1 MQIIDNAQSDQRR
14 NGFVLKGITLT
25 VLLISL
31 LASRQVA
38 IALDTVTAA
47 LTSKA
52 FQYVPL
58 VIAQERGYLK
68 EEGLELKLVFMQNA
82 AGLQALI
89 ANAVQFSGSGSS
101 ALVAISKGNAPLKTI
116 LAFNDQVLQWI
127 VARPN
132 IKSLRDLSGKKVA
145 TTGVASIAAFMF
157 RNILS
162 KHNIPKDIVLI
173 DPGPVNR
180 LPSLLSGAVDAAIVS
195 PEERYAA
202 LDQGMKDLLFI
213 GKEVKNSWG
222 TFATSERFIKEQP
235 QQLAGFVRAV
245 VKGLRVA
252 RQEREST
259 IAAISKFSE
268 LDRTL
273 STRMYDDLV
282 GTFTKSG
289 YVDEQSQKNDLAIV
303 AQVADVNETIS
314 PKRAYD
320 FSFARQ
326 AETQLIKQAWK
337 P

>member
-1 MQIIDNAQSDQRR
+1 MQIFDNAQAVQRK
-14 NGFVLKGITLT
+14 NGFMLKGIALT

-38 IALDTVTAA
+38 FALDTTTAA

-145 TTGVASIAAFMF
+145 TTGV
-157 RNILS
+157 R
-162 KHNIPKDIVLI
+162 
-173 DPGPVNR
+173 
-180 LPSLLSGAVDAAIVS
+180 VDRGIHV
-195 PEERYAA
+195 
-202 LDQGMKDLLFI
+202 
-213 GKEVKNSWG
+213 
-222 TFATSERFIKEQP
+222 
-235 QQLAGFVRAV
+235 
-245 VKGLRVA
+245 
-252 RQEREST
+252 
-259 IAAISKFSE
+259 
-268 LDRTL
+268 
-273 STRMYDDLV
+273 
-282 GTFTKSG
+282 
-289 YVDEQSQKNDLAIV
+289 
-303 AQVADVNETIS
+303 
-314 PKRAYD
+314 
-320 FSFARQ
+320 
-326 AETQLIKQAWK
+326 
-337 P
+337 

>member
-1 MQIIDNAQSDQRR
+1 M
-14 NGFVLKGITLT
+14 LKGISLT
-25 VLLISL
+25 VLLVTL

-38 IALDTVTAA
+38 FALDTVTAA

-157 RNILS
+157 RNILT
-162 KHNIPKDIVLI
+162 KQNIPKDIVLI

-303 AQVADVNETIS
+303 AQVADVNEIIS

-326 AETQLIKQAWK
+326 AETQLIKQGWK

>member
-1 MQIIDNAQSDQRR
+1 MR
-14 NGFVLKGITLT
+14 
-25 VLLISL
+25 
-31 LASRQVA
+31 
-38 IALDTVTAA
+38 
-47 LTSKA
+47 
-52 FQYVPL
+52 
-58 VIAQERGYLK
+58 

-132 IKSLRDLSGKKVA
+132 IKSLRDLTGKKVA
-145 TTGVASIAAFMF
+145 TTGVASIAAYMF
-157 RNILS
+157 RNILT
-162 KHNIPKDIVLI
+162 KNNIPKDIVLI

-202 LDQGMKDLLFI
+202 LDQGMRDLVFI

-235 QQLAGFVRAV
+235 KQLAGFVRAV

-259 IAAISKFSE
+259 IAAITKFSE
-268 LDRTL
+268 LDRAL

-282 GTFTKSG
+282 GTFTKNG

-303 AQVADVNETIS
+303 AQVADVNEVVP

-320 FSFARQ
+320 FSFAIQ
-326 AETQLIKQAWK
+326 AEQQLNKQGWK

>member
-1 MQIIDNAQSDQRR
+1 MTKSIA
-14 NGFVLKGITLT
+14 TL
-25 VLLISL
+25 LLSTFF
-31 LASRQVA
+31 LAPVRMA
-38 IALDTVTAA
+38 HALDTVTAA

-58 VIAQERGYLK
+58 VIAQERGYMK

-101 ALVAISKGNAPLKTI
+101 ALVAISKGNAPLKTM

-127 VARPN
+127 VVRPN

-157 RNILS
+157 RNILT
-162 KHNIPKDIVLI
+162 KYNIPKDIVLI

-202 LDQGMKDLLFI
+202 LDQGMKDILFF
-213 GKEVKNSWG
+213 GKEVRNSWG
-222 TFATSERFIKEQP
+222 TFATSDKFIKEQP
-235 QQLAGFVRAV
+235 AQLAGFVRAV
-245 VKGLRVA
+245 LKGLRVA
-252 RQEREST
+252 RQERDNT
-259 IAAISKFSE
+259 ITAIAKFSE
-268 LDRTL
+268 MDRAL
-273 STRMYDDLV
+273 ATRMYDDLV

-289 YVDEQSQKNDLAIV
+289 YVDEQTQKNDLAIV
-303 AQVADVNETIS
+303 AQVADVNEVIS

-326 AETQLIKQAWK
+326 AEAQLNKQGWK

>member
-1 MQIIDNAQSDQRR
+1 MMKKIASL
-14 NGFVLKGITLT
+14 VLFTLSILSVT
-25 VLLISL
+25 
-31 LASRQVA
+31 AA
-38 IALDTVTAA
+38 NALDTVTAA

-58 VIAQERGYLK
+58 VIAQERGYMR

-132 IKSLRDLSGKKVA
+132 IKTLRDLSGKKVA

-157 RNILS
+157 RNILT

-202 LDQGMKDLLFI
+202 LDQGMRDLVFL

-235 QQLAGFVRAV
+235 KQLAGFVRAV

-268 LDRTL
+268 LDKML

-282 GTFTKSG
+282 GTFTKNG

-303 AQVADVNETIS
+303 AQVADVNEVVP

-320 FSFARQ
+320 FSFAIQ
-326 AETQLIKQAWK
+326 AEQQLNKQGWK

>member
-1 MQIIDNAQSDQRR
+1 MSKSVTAAILIII
-14 NGFVLKGITLT
+14 F
-25 VLLISL
+25 
-31 LASRQVA
+31 LASARWA
-38 IALDTVTAA
+38 GALDTVTAA

-58 VIAQERGYLK
+58 VIAQDRGYMK
-68 EEGLELKLVFMQNA
+68 EEGLDLKLVYMQNSV
-82 AGLQALI
+82 GLQALI
-89 ANAVQFSGSGSS
+89 ADTVQFSGSGSS
-101 ALVAISKGNAPLKTI
+101 ALVAISKGNAPLRTV

-132 IKSLRDLSGKKVA
+132 IKNLRDLSGKKIA
-145 TTGVASIAAFMF
+145 TTGVASIAAFML
-157 RNILS
+157 RNILT
-162 KHNIPKDIVLI
+162 KNNIPKDIVLI

-202 LDQGMKDLLFI
+202 LDQGMKDILFF

-222 TFATSERFIKEQP
+222 TFATSERFLKERP
-235 QQLAGFVRAV
+235 KLLAGFVRAV

-252 RQEREST
+252 RQERDTT
-259 IAAISKFSE
+259 IAAITKFSE
-268 LDRTL
+268 LDRVL

-282 GTFTKSG
+282 GTFTKNG

-303 AQVADVNETIS
+303 AQVADVNEIV
-314 PKRAYD
+314 PIKRAYD
-320 FSFARQ
+320 FSFAIQ
-326 AETQLIKQAWK
+326 AEQQLNKQGWK

>member
-1 MQIIDNAQSDQRR
+1 MFKKI
-14 NGFVLKGITLT
+14 F
-25 VLLISL
+25 LISVL
-31 LASRQVA
+31 VFPPATA
-38 IALDTVTAA
+38 AHALDTVTAA

-58 VIAQERGYLK
+58 VIAQERGYMK
-68 EEGLELKLVFMQNA
+68 EEGLDLKLVFMQNA

-89 ANAVQFSGSGSS
+89 ANQVQFSGSGSS
-101 ALVAISKGNAPLKTI
+101 ALVAISKGNAPLRTV

-132 IKSLRDLSGKKVA
+132 IKTLRDLSGKKVA
-145 TTGVASIAAFMF
+145 TTGVASIAAYML
-157 RNILS
+157 RNILINR
-162 KHNIPKDIVLI
+162 NIPKDIVLI

-180 LPSLLSGAVDAAIVS
+180 LPALLSGAVDAAIVS

-202 LDQGMKDLLFI
+202 LDQGMKDLMFF

-235 QQLAGFVRAV
+235 KQLLGFTRAV
-245 VKGLRVA
+245 IKGLRIA
-252 RQEREST
+252 RQDRDGT
-259 IAAISKFSE
+259 IAAVAKFSE
-268 LDRTL
+268 LDKAL

-282 GTFTKSG
+282 ATFTKAG
-289 YVDEQSQKNDLAIV
+289 YVDEQTQKNDLAIV
-303 AQVADVNETIS
+303 AQVADVAEIVP

-320 FSFARQ
+320 FSFAREADQ
-326 AETQLIKQAWK
+326 QLSKQGWK

>member
-1 MQIIDNAQSDQRR
+1 MTKKIAAVVLFTITILSVNAA
-14 NGFVLKGITLT
+14 N
-25 VLLISL
+25 
-31 LASRQVA
+31 
-38 IALDTVTAA
+38 ALDTVTAA

-58 VIAQERGYLK
+58 IIAQERGYMR

-82 AGLQALI
+82 PGLQALI

-132 IKSLRDLSGKKVA
+132 IKTLRDLTGKKVA
-145 TTGVASIAAFMF
+145 TTGVASIAAYMF
-157 RNILS
+157 RNILT

-202 LDQGMKDLLFI
+202 LDQGMRDLVFI

-235 QQLAGFVRAV
+235 KQLAGFVRAV

-259 IAAISKFSE
+259 IAAITKFSE
-268 LDRTL
+268 LDKTL

-282 GTFTKSG
+282 NTFTKNG
-289 YVDEQSQKNDLAIV
+289 YVDEQSQRNDLAIV
-303 AQVADVNETIS
+303 AQVAEVNEVVP

-320 FSFARQ
+320 FSFAIQ
-326 AETQLIKQAWK
+326 AEQQLNKQGWK

>member
-1 MQIIDNAQSDQRR
+1 MQIIDNAQADHRR
-14 NGFVLKGITLT
+14 NGFMLKGIALT

-38 IALDTVTAA
+38 FALDTVTAA

-157 RNILS
+157 RNILT

-245 VKGLRVA
+245 VKALRVA

-289 YVDEQSQKNDLAIV
+289 DVDEQSQKNDLAIV
-303 AQVADVNETIS
+303 AQVADVNEIIS

>member
-1 MQIIDNAQSDQRR
+1 MRTKVASNL
-14 NGFVLKGITLT
+14 FLVF
-25 VLLISL
+25 L
-31 LASRQVA
+31 LASVSA
-38 IALDTVTAA
+38 ANALDTVTAA

-58 VIAQERGYLK
+58 VIAQDRGYMK
-68 EEGLELKLVFMQNA
+68 EEGLELKLVYMQNA
-82 AGLQALI
+82 PGLQALI

-101 ALVAISKGNAPLKTI
+101 ALVALSKGNAPLRTV

-132 IKSLRDLSGKKVA
+132 IRTLRDLSGKKVA
-145 TTGVASIAAFMF
+145 TTGVASIAAYMF
-157 RNILS
+157 RNILI
-162 KHNIPKDIVLI
+162 KNNIPKDIVLI

-202 LDQGMKDLLFI
+202 LDQGMREIVFI

-222 TFATSERFIKEQP
+222 TFATSEKFMKEQP
-235 QQLAGFVRAV
+235 KQLAGFVRAV

-268 LDRTL
+268 LDKTL

-282 GTFTKSG
+282 GTFTKNG
-289 YVDEQSQKNDLAIV
+289 YVDEQSQRNDLAIV
-303 AQVADVNETIS
+303 AQVAEVNEVVPI
-314 PKRAYD
+314 KRAYD
-320 FSFARQ
+320 FSYAIQ
-326 AETQLIKQAWK
+326 AEQFLNKQGWK

>member
-1 MQIIDNAQSDQRR
+1 MIKSILLSPTTMLLLSAQAA
-14 NGFVLKGITLT
+14 L
-25 VLLISL
+25 
-31 LASRQVA
+31 
-38 IALDTVTAA
+38 ALDTVTAA

-58 VIAQERGYLK
+58 VIAQERGYMK

-101 ALVAISKGNAPLKTI
+101 ALVAISKGNAPLKTM

-127 VARPN
+127 VVRPN

-157 RNILS
+157 RNILT
-162 KHNIPKDIVLI
+162 KNNIPKDIVLI

-202 LDQGMKDLLFI
+202 LDQGMKDILFF

-222 TFATSERFIKEQP
+222 TFATSDKFIKEQP
-235 QQLAGFVRAV
+235 AQLAGFVRAV
-245 VKGLRVA
+245 LKGLRVA
-252 RQEREST
+252 RQERDNT
-259 IAAISKFSE
+259 ITAVAKFSE
-268 LDRTL
+268 MDRAL
-273 STRMYDDLV
+273 ATRMYDDLV

-289 YVDEQSQKNDLAIV
+289 YVDEQTQKNDLAIV
-303 AQVADVNETIS
+303 AQVADVNEVIQ

-326 AETQLIKQAWK
+326 AEASLNKQGWK

>member
-1 MQIIDNAQSDQRR
+1 
-14 NGFVLKGITLT
+14 
-25 VLLISL
+25 
-31 LASRQVA
+31 
-38 IALDTVTAA
+38 LDTVSAA

-58 VIAQERGYLK
+58 VIAQERGYMK
-68 EEGLELKLVFMQNA
+68 EEGLELKVAFMQNA
-82 AGLQALI
+82 PGLQALI
-89 ANAVQFSGSGSS
+89 AGAVQFSGSGSS
-101 ALVAISKGNAPLKTI
+101 ALVAISKGNAPLRTV

-132 IKSLRDLSGKKVA
+132 IKTLRDLTGKKVA

-157 RNILS
+157 RNILT

-202 LDQGMKDLLFI
+202 LDQGMREVLFI

-222 TFATSERFIKEQP
+222 TFATSEKFLKEQP
-235 QQLAGFVRAV
+235 KQLAGFVRAV
-245 VKGLRVA
+245 IKGLRVA
-252 RQEREST
+252 RQDREGT
-259 IAAISKFSE
+259 IATVAKFSE
-268 LDRTL
+268 LDKAL
-273 STRMYDDLV
+273 AMRMYDDLV
-282 GTFTKSG
+282 GTFTKAG
-289 YVDEQSQKNDLAIV
+289 WVDEQTQKNDLAIV
-303 AQVADVNETIS
+303 AQVADVLEIIP

-326 AETQLIKQAWK
+326 AEQELNKQGWK

>member
-1 MQIIDNAQSDQRR
+1 MMKKIAAV
-14 NGFVLKGITLT
+14 VLFTITILSVT
-25 VLLISL
+25 
-31 LASRQVA
+31 AA
-38 IALDTVTAA
+38 NALDTVTAA

-58 VIAQERGYLK
+58 VIAQERGYMR

-132 IKSLRDLSGKKVA
+132 IKTLRDLTGKKVA
-145 TTGVASIAAFMF
+145 TTGVASIAAYMF
-157 RNILS
+157 RNILT

-202 LDQGMKDLLFI
+202 LDQGMRDLVFI

-235 QQLAGFVRAV
+235 KQLAGFVRAV

-268 LDRTL
+268 LDRRPVHTHVRRPGRHL
-273 STRMYDDLV
+273 YEERLRRRTES
-282 GTFTKSG
+282 K
-289 YVDEQSQKNDLAIV
+289 
-303 AQVADVNETIS
+303 
-314 PKRAYD
+314 KRPRHRRP
-320 FSFARQ
+320 SRRR
-326 AETQLIKQAWK
+326 E
-337 P
+337 

>member
-1 MQIIDNAQSDQRR
+1 MTKKIAAVVLFTITILSVNAA
-14 NGFVLKGITLT
+14 N
-25 VLLISL
+25 
-31 LASRQVA
+31 
-38 IALDTVTAA
+38 ALDTVTAA

-58 VIAQERGYLK
+58 IIAQERGYMR

-82 AGLQALI
+82 PGLQALI

-132 IKSLRDLSGKKVA
+132 IKTLRDLTGKKVA
-145 TTGVASIAAFMF
+145 TTGVASIAAYMF
-157 RNILS
+157 RNILT

-202 LDQGMKDLLFI
+202 LDQGMRDLVFI

-235 QQLAGFVRAV
+235 KQLAGFVRAV

-268 LDRTL
+268 LDKTL

-282 GTFTKSG
+282 NTFTKNG
-289 YVDEQSQKNDLAIV
+289 YVDEQSQRNDLAIV
-303 AQVADVNETIS
+303 AQVAEVNEVVP

-320 FSFARQ
+320 FSFAIQ
-326 AETQLIKQAWK
+326 AEQQLNKQGWK